1 MGGTSGGDAGVRRA
15 HTITVDSG
23 HAGRRLDKF
32 LRARFKGVP
41 AGLIF
46 RHIRQGRL
54 RVNGRKSAQNYRL
67 VEGDEITVPELRID
81 DRGSGVRPVPAA
93 LIDRMRRSVLH
104 EDDRLLVVDKPA
116 GVAVHR
122 GSDVPAGVVEAMRA
136 LRPDA
141 PDLELVH
148 RLDRDTSGTLALA
161 KDPALLREL
170 HALLRER
177 ADAIERHY
185 LAVVTGRFPAGI
197 AVLDAPLRRT
207 ETAVRVDPRGDRAET
222 QVAVERRLGGRAT
235 VVRARL
241 VTGRKHQIRVHL
253 ADVGHPIL
261 GDDRYGDPER
271 DRRAGGAAGA
281 GLHLHAHRLVIPRP
295 DGGPLTVTAPIPRRW
310 DPVLGPAGPAG

>member
-1 MGGTSGGDAGVRRA
+1 MCRTRYPIVIFVTGGVRRSSRRLSSLSYLPVGWGASPRWSVPVTGTAPYGGRRDRAAGVGGLDSGAKRAAHASRSDCDGGIGSGGEMGGSAGGDAAVRRA

-41 AGLIF
+41 AGLLF

-54 RVNGRKSAQNYRL
+54 RVNGRKTAQNYRL

-81 DRGSGVRPVPAA
+81 DRGAGAHRVPAA
-93 LIDRMRRSVLH
+93 LLDRMRRTVLY
-104 EDDRLLVVDKPA
+104 EDARLLVVDKPA

-122 GSDVPAGVVEAMRA
+122 GSDVPAGAVEAMRA

-185 LAVVTGRFPAGI
+185 LAVVAGRFPAGLET
-197 AVLDAPLRRT
+197 LDAPLRRT
-207 ETAVRVDPRGDRAET
+207 EAAVMVDPRGDWAET
-222 QVAVERRLGGRAT
+222 AVAIERRLG
-235 VVRARL
+235 
-241 VTGRKHQIRVHL
+241 
-253 ADVGHPIL
+253 
-261 GDDRYGDPER
+261 
-271 DRRAGGAAGA
+271 
-281 GLHLHAHRLVIPRP
+281 
-295 DGGPLTVTAPIPRRW
+295 
-310 DPVLGPAGPAG
+310 